1 MLNSKIETGSCFMF
15 LKSLSSGA
23 LAILFFAVIIAHCTK
38 DNPAGAPSAS
48 SKTTV
53 FSEGFEGDLVTNN
66 WSQLSIPWDPPLY
79 SWLSITSAA
88 AHGGTK
94 SITSD
99 SSRCGILASFSHTKL
114 SSGIVG
120 LEFYLMAG
128 VLSQSDF
135 AALIVESGGSSD
147 AGLHQYGFGF
157 DSTDSIKTYDYDFFD
172 TAQQNK
178 NISKINANHWYKCV
192 VEVDFSATGA
202 ITYYLDD
209 VLVRTVPMPSSNMF
223 DGLDWLYVLRQNTGT
238 GRQSPKPYYIDD
250 IRVYTKLP

>member
-1 MLNSKIETGSCFMF
+1 MFNLKIMTERGFMLS
-15 LKSLSSGA
+15 KSLLRAG
-23 LAILFFAVIIAHCTK
+23 LAAFCFAVIIAHCAK
-38 DNPAGAPSAS
+38 DNPVVAPSTPT
-48 SKTTV
+48 KTTV

-66 WSQLSIPWDPPLY
+66 WNQLSIPWDPPLY
-79 SWLSITSAA
+79 NWLTISSAA
-88 AHGGTK
+88 AHSGTK

-99 SSRCGILASFSHTKL
+99 SSRCGILASFSPTKL
-114 SSGIVG
+114 NSGIVG
-120 LEFYLMAG
+120 LEYYIMAS

-178 NISKINANHWYKCV
+178 NVSKIQANHWYKCV
-192 VEVDFSATGA
+192 VEVDFKTTNA

-209 VLVRTVPMPSSNMF
+209 VLVRTVPMPNSNSF

-238 GRQSPKPYYIDD
+238 GRQSPKPYYVDD
-250 IRVYTKLP
+250 IKVYKK